1 MEKEVTWRFG
11 HHSIF
16 MNGREFSPTEAV
28 ILIILMYGIDPIDLE
43 IELRKARAKL
53 IDRLLNERDGDNHN
67 RKP

>member
-1 MEKEVTWRFG
+1 M
-11 HHSIF
+11 
-16 MNGREFSPTEAV
+16 
-28 ILIILMYGIDPIDLE
+28 IILMYGIDPIDLE